1 MNLLDISG
9 NDIAEL
15 NDGELRTLIGLL
27 CESEYRNAGHST
39 KGITWGGSQDAPDGG
54 LDVVVN
60 TEVGLSNESFIPKKY
75 TGFQVKKPS
84 MPPSAIKKE
93 MSLNGTLRGV
103 INKIGEENGAYIIVS
118 SGDSTSDSG
127 LKNRINEMKKSI
139 HVLDDDK
146 KPFLDFYDR
155 GRIASWAR
163 QHPSCIIWIWSKLGR
178 NISGW
183 LPYEN
188 WSNNKADDNDYIL
201 DDDLRLHNNTK
212 SNKDGVTI
220 EKGLSQLRSSLLP
233 IRSSVRLTG
242 LSGVGK
248 TRLCEALFDTRIGN
262 DALNPSLV
270 IYTDISFSS
279 NPEPVAMAEQLV
291 ASKSRAIL
299 IVDNCSPEL
308 HRALT
313 KICSKNV
320 SRVSLLTVEYDIKD
334 DLPDETEVF
343 RLEPA
348 SIEVIE
354 KLIKKRFVHVS
365 DLDAR
370 TISEFSGG
378 NARVAIA
385 LANTLR
391 QGDNLNNLRD
401 EDLFQR
407 LFRQRNNDNKDLL
420 KSAQIC
426 SLVYSFEGE
435 DIASE
440 KSELKVLANL
450 QGKNP
455 SELYADISSLKDRGM
470 VQSRGVWRA
479 VLPHAIANRLAKQAL
494 NQIPKDS
501 IMNVF
506 QTSSDR
512 LLKSFSKRLSYLH
525 NEQVAIDI
533 SSIWLDE
540 NGWLGNSIQNFNGL
554 GISVFEN
561 IAPISPELTLE
572 AIERVA
578 NSEGGVIFT
587 SRANSHYNEFV
598 RILALIAYDKELF
611 HRAVELI
618 IRFALAEKPEEN
630 YNSTRDVLKALFQ
643 QYLSGTHAYYHE
655 KSALIEK
662 LLDDQNPIRNQLG
675 VLLLNSCLDSHHF
688 SSNYPHQFGARSRD
702 YGYQPQTE
710 GEYNKWYQCFVQLGG
725 NYGLLDSDLAKNIR
739 LVLANHLGS
748 LIEMKI
754 FEDVEKVILDFHSK
768 QGWNDGWMAIKRT
781 LRYDK
786 DNLGNKKKRLVALE
800 KLLRPKNLESEIR
813 AYALTCSRLSHFDI
827 LDDLGEDEDYRAKE
841 KKVAQK
847 TFDLGKKLAQQK
859 PLFEKLIT
867 DLFSIQNI
875 RLLELG
881 KGYASSCTNL
891 LEIWIELADKIKL
904 VDTNEVNFLFMFGFL
919 SYCDELHND
928 VYHQIL
934 DKVLKDEFLKK
945 WFPRF
950 QCVGS
955 VDGKGLERLHHALD
969 NDSSYPW
976 TYNDLS
982 YGKAYS
988 QIDDYNIAL
997 LIEKLSGK
1005 EGGMAPSIEIIALR
1019 FLRERKDGVPIT
1031 KKIVEVAF
1039 KLLSNLPF
1047 KEGERDGGM
1056 RDYRLAEIAEV
1067 CLDERYGYSNS
1078 EELCQHIFD
1087 SIEANNLYPS
1097 NYSKFLKTV
1106 AKKQPSIF
1114 LDTFLIKNDPTNYR
1128 FRHLFRDSYQRNQ
1141 SPINDIPDNILIDW
1155 CEINPKERFPIILE
1169 KMSCFRTTEQ
1179 RGLDWKPIVYCIL
1192 IKAEDK
1198 QLILRKLK
1206 NSIDPTS
1213 WSGSKAEILKK
1224 RIVLFDM
1231 LHNHGNENVKKWAI
1245 QEKEKFLKY
1254 IETIQESEAARNRIR
1269 HESFE

>member
-1 MNLLDISG
+1 MKLLDISG
-9 NDIAEL
+9 VDIAEL
-15 NDGELRTLIGLL
+15 NDGELRSLIGLL

-54 LDVVVN
+54 LDVVVDA
-60 TEVGLSNESFIPKKY
+60 EVGLSNESFIPKKY
-75 TGFQVKKPS
+75 TGFQVKKSS
-84 MPPSAIKKE
+84 MPPSVIKKE
-93 MSLNGTLRGV
+93 MSPNGTLRGV
-103 INKIGEENGAYIIVS
+103 INKIGEEKGAYIIVS

-188 WSNNKADDNDYIL
+188 WSNNK
-201 DDDLRLHNNTK
+201 
-212 SNKDGVTI
+212 
-220 EKGLSQLRSSLLP
+220 KGLSQLRSSLLP

-242 LSGVGK
+242 LSGRGK
-248 TRLCEALFDTRIGN
+248 TRLCEVLFDTRIGN

-291 ASKSRAIL
+291 ASKSRVIL

-308 HRALT
+308 HRTLT
-313 KICSKNV
+313 KIFSKNV

-348 SIEVIE
+348 SNEVIE

-365 DLDAR
+365 DLDAK

-378 NARVAIA
+378 NARVAIS
-385 LANTLR
+385 LANTLK

-407 LFRQRNNDNKDLL
+407 LFKQRNNDNEDLL
-420 KSAQIC
+420 KSAQVC

-435 DIASE
+435 DIASV

-455 SELYADISSLKDRGM
+455 SELYSDISSLKDRGM

-479 VLPHAIANRLAKQAL
+479 VLPHAIANRLGKQAL

-501 IMNVF
+501 LMNIF

-540 NGWLGNSIQNFNGL
+540 NGWLGNSIPNFNGL

-578 NSEGGVIFT
+578 NSEGGEIFT
-587 SRANSHYNEFV
+587 SRANTHYNEFV

-630 YNSTRDVLKALFQ
+630 YNSTRDVLKGLFQ
-643 QYLSGTHAYYHE
+643 HYLSGTHAYYFE

-662 LLDDQNPIRNQLG
+662 LLDDQNSIRNQLG

-688 SSNYPHQFGARSRD
+688 SPNYPQQFGARSRD

-710 GEYNKWYQCFVQLGG
+710 SEYNKWYQCFVQLGG
-725 NYGLLDSDLAKNIR
+725 KYGLLDSDLAKNIR
-739 LVLANHLGS
+739 LVLANHLS
-748 LIEMKI
+748 LI
-754 FEDVEKVILDFHSK
+754 
-768 QGWNDGWMAIKRT
+768 
-781 LRYDK
+781 
-786 DNLGNKKKRLVALE
+786 
-800 KLLRPKNLESEIR
+800 
-813 AYALTCSRLSHFDI
+813 
-827 LDDLGEDEDYRAKE
+827 
-841 KKVAQK
+841 
-847 TFDLGKKLAQQK
+847 
-859 PLFEKLIT
+859 
-867 DLFSIQNI
+867 
-875 RLLELG
+875 
-881 KGYASSCTNL
+881 
-891 LEIWIELADKIKL
+891 
-904 VDTNEVNFLFMFGFL
+904 
-919 SYCDELHND
+919 
-928 VYHQIL
+928 
-934 DKVLKDEFLKK
+934 
-945 WFPRF
+945 
-950 QCVGS
+950 
-955 VDGKGLERLHHALD
+955 
-969 NDSSYPW
+969 
-976 TYNDLS
+976 
-982 YGKAYS
+982 
-988 QIDDYNIAL
+988 
-997 LIEKLSGK
+997 
-1005 EGGMAPSIEIIALR
+1005 
-1019 FLRERKDGVPIT
+1019 
-1031 KKIVEVAF
+1031 
-1039 KLLSNLPF
+1039 
-1047 KEGERDGGM
+1047 
-1056 RDYRLAEIAEV
+1056 
-1067 CLDERYGYSNS
+1067 
-1078 EELCQHIFD
+1078 
-1087 SIEANNLYPS
+1087 
-1097 NYSKFLKTV
+1097 
-1106 AKKQPSIF
+1106 
-1114 LDTFLIKNDPTNYR
+1114 
-1128 FRHLFRDSYQRNQ
+1128 
-1141 SPINDIPDNILIDW
+1141 
-1155 CEINPKERFPIILE
+1155 
-1169 KMSCFRTTEQ
+1169 
-1179 RGLDWKPIVYCIL
+1179 
-1192 IKAEDK
+1192 
-1198 QLILRKLK
+1198 
-1206 NSIDPTS
+1206 
-1213 WSGSKAEILKK
+1213 
-1224 RIVLFDM
+1224 
-1231 LHNHGNENVKKWAI
+1231 
-1245 QEKEKFLKY
+1245 
-1254 IETIQESEAARNRIR
+1254 
-1269 HESFE
+1269 